1 MRIKIYLLLVFLF
14 SLLVFRFITFYQSH
28 PSYHDGQLVDLT
40 VTLGQEPN
48 FSYNGQKFSIK
59 TPTNQLISVNAD
71 SSPRYH
77 YGQIVT
83 IHGKLK
89 SYTFPDGKTIFTL
102 YHPEISLQ
110 QNAANPVAAVANMIR
125 SQTRSLYQSVLPPVS
140 ASLLMGMVFGAN
152 EKFPDDF
159 RLALQTTG
167 VLHVIAASGMN
178 VTFVSAALLY
188 TLGLFLNRRN
198 ALVIG
203 SLGIIFYVFLVGF
216 QPSILRASIMGLLA
230 FGAGLLGRQNM
241 AVFALF
247 FSGYL
252 LLLWQPNFLF
262 DVGFQLSF
270 MATLGI
276 VFVKPLLDGVLNR
289 LGKFGELGGET
300 ITTTL
305 AAQLGTLP
313 ILLGVF
319 GQFGLLSVL
328 VNALVLWTVP
338 FVMVFGSLAA
348 IFGLL
353 FHPLGELFL
362 YPAYPFLIF
371 FETVVSFFGK
381 SDLLI
386 QTNSLPLSLLI
397 GYYLVL
403 TAFVL
408 LRKKGEREIAK
419 LHLSKSP
426 ELRQKE

>member
-1 MRIKIYLLLVFLF
+1 
-14 SLLVFRFITFYQSH
+14 
-28 PSYHDGQLVDLT
+28 
-40 VTLGQEPN
+40 
-48 FSYNGQKFSIK
+48 
-59 TPTNQLISVNAD
+59 
-71 SSPRYH
+71 
-77 YGQIVT
+77 
-83 IHGKLK
+83 
-89 SYTFPDGKTIFTL
+89 
-102 YHPEISLQ
+102 
-110 QNAANPVAAVANMIR
+110 
-125 SQTRSLYQSVLPPVS
+125 
-140 ASLLMGMVFGAN
+140 
-152 EKFPDDF
+152 
-159 RLALQTTG
+159 
-167 VLHVIAASGMN
+167 
-178 VTFVSAALLY
+178 
-188 TLGLFLNRRN
+188 
-198 ALVIG
+198 
-203 SLGIIFYVFLVGF
+203 
-216 QPSILRASIMGLLA
+216 
-230 FGAGLLGRQNM
+230 
-241 AVFALF
+241 
-247 FSGYL
+247 
-252 LLLWQPNFLF
+252 
-262 DVGFQLSF
+262 